1 MWHVVAL
8 LVTNHAMTPL
18 AVTWTRA
25 ACPTTGR
32 RNFECMPVRVR
43 GLAAASQTIGPMKYE
58 NLIQSIRPKSEIF
71 GTGLA

>member
-1 MWHVVAL
+1 
-8 LVTNHAMTPL
+8 
-18 AVTWTRA
+18 
-25 ACPTTGR
+25 
-32 RNFECMPVRVR
+32 MPVRVR